1 MTINQVLEKINTRI
15 NVLDTAKVERNAALQ
30 QLNQEIKTKESEIAF
45 LQEQV
50 NFHVTQNAKDMET
63 YANLIVVKSFLE
75 MF

>member
-1 MTINQVLEKINTRI
+1 MTIEQVIERIITRI
-15 NVLDTAKVERNAALQ
+15 VALDSAKLERNAALQ
-30 QLNQEIKTKESEIAF
+30 QLNQEIKTKEAEIAF

-63 YANLIVVKSFLE
+63 YASLVEVKKYLE